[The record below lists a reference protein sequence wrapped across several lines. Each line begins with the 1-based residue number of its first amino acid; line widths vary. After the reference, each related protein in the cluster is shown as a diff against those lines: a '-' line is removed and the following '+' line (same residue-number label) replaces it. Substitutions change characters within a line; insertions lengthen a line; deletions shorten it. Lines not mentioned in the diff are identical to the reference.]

1 MFCECSEQNR
11 DINYIIC
18 AETVLEL
25 KEKYHHIK
33 LIGALPCLNQDEF
46 WKEEDK
52 KRYKHILDKLD
63 NIRCVYNKYIGKQCM
78 IERNKYM
85 VNNSSLIIALF
96 CGKNGGTKQ
105 TLEYAKSKNL
115 KIVYLKDF

>member
-1 MFCECSEQNR
+1 
-11 DINYIIC
+11 
-18 AETVLEL
+18 
-25 KEKYHHIK
+25 
-33 LIGALPCLNQDEF
+33 
-46 WKEEDK
+46 
-52 KRYKHILDKLD
+52 
-63 NIRCVYNKYIGKQCM
+63 M

-96 CGKNGGTKQ
+96 CEKNGGTKQ